1 MSMFGGG
8 QQASQP
14 AQQTAQPQQTFQMP
28 QSSGPGG
35 GVATGPG
42 QSPLMVQPQA
52 QSQQQP
58 TQSQQQPQ
66 QQPQQAQPTGSSS
79 RKEAQAELRRR
90 QQSTLGSGT
99 LDLPTLV
106 RNLVKNGV
114 TGRRLGEAVNR
125 FVPLLS
131 AQGLQ
136 QYRNAGLQLRAEQEA
151 QMGQFRNWEMNQ
163 GAPGSPA
170 QSRVASQQ
178 RGDQRIG
185 MEGQKTDAA
194 ANKEAIGEA
203 RGNLTQA
210 QQTLNEART
219 RLATYQTSLAAQ
231 DNPDVKKQITD
242 LQTEIAAD
250 ITAVEEARKGY
261 DAALKGGSARSSG
274 RQRPHQKINLPRAK
288 RPSRRSAAT
297 RCTMPRAR
305 STPTRAV
312 AIGPTR
318 RTGTDGRPARMDR
331 RAAPRA

>member
-1 MSMFGGG
+1 
-8 QQASQP
+8 
-14 AQQTAQPQQTFQMP
+14 MP

-66 QQPQQAQPTGSSS
+66 QQPAAGPTSQARSS
-79 RKEAQAELRRR
+79 RKEAQADPQG
-90 QQSTLGSGT
+90 QQSTLGDAGT

-151 QMGQFRNWEMNQ
+151 QMGQFRNWEMYQ

-274 RQRPHQKINLPRAK
+274 
-288 RPSRRSAAT
+288 AT
-297 RCTMPRAR
+297 APA
-305 STPTRAV
+305 PKDKPAQGKEAV
-312 AIGPTR
+312 APVGGDTMYDAQGKKHTYKGSGD
-318 RTGTDGRPARMDR
+318 RTDPKNWD
-331 RAAPRA
+331 